1 MNTTTTNTCNK
12 SIRDSQRY
20 LYIPSEDAYLY
31 NYRRRLAKSNR
42 QEAIEE
48 MEEFYEEWN

>member
-1 MNTTTTNTCNK
+1 MTQTTIDTCNK

-48 MEEFYEEWN
+48 MEELYEEWN